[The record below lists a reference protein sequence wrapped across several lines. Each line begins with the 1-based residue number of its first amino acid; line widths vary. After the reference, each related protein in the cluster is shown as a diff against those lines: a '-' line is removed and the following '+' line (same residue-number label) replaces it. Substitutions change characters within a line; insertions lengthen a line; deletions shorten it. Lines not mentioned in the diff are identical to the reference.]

1 MKTLI
6 HHARILNPADQEDR
20 IADVLLDGPV
30 IAAIEP
36 SISSPGAEIVEA
48 EGLWLMPGL
57 IDIHVHLRE
66 PGFEGRETIA
76 TGTKAAAAGGI
87 TSVVCMGDT
96 NPPVDDKTGVEFILE
111 RAAQTGWI
119 RVYPCGTLTKNM
131 EGKEIA
137 PIGEMVEAGAVAIT
151 DDAKSVMDS
160 LVMFRALQYSTIF
173 GIPIITHPEDTIL
186 VDNNCGTDGPMSV
199 KLGLLPAPR
208 EAESAMVARDL
219 LLAKSTGAHIHI
231 AHLSTADS
239 VDLLRFY
246 KKKGVNATG
255 ETAPHFLVLTED
267 ATEDFNTHAK
277 TNPPLRTQEDQDA
290 LYEGLRDGTI
300 DCIATDHSPCSML
313 EKNQEY
319 PIAPAG
325 VIGLETLLPLLLN
338 PIRERSGL
346 DLLALLRLVTCQ
358 PARVMN
364 LPGGR
369 LAPGEPADL
378 VLWNPETRWSIDKE
392 KFFSKSRNTPFHGW
406 PVQGQVVSTYA
417 AGRLVYSRDECPP
430 A

>member
-1 MKTLI
+1 MKKLI
-6 HHARILNPADQEDR
+6 KHARLLNPAAREDR
-20 IADVLLDGPV
+20 TADVLIDGKT
-30 IAAIEP
+30 IAAIEASLSCP
-36 SISSPGAEIVEA
+36 EAEIIEA
-48 EGLWLMPGL
+48 DGLWLMPGL
-57 IDIHVHLRE
+57 IDLHAHLRE

-87 TSVVCMGDT
+87 TSLVCMGDT
-96 NPPVDDKTGVEFILE
+96 NPPVDNKTGVEFILE
-111 RAAQTGWI
+111 RAAQTGWV

-151 DDAKSVMDS
+151 DDSKSVMDS
-160 LVMFRALQYSTIF
+160 LVMLRGLQYSTIF
-173 GIPIITHPEDTIL
+173 GVPIISHAEDTIL
-186 VDNNCGTDGPMSV
+186 VDNNCGTDGRMSV

-219 LLAKSTGAHIHI
+219 LLAKSTGAHVHI
-231 AHLSTADS
+231 AHISTADS

-246 KKKGVNATG
+246 KKKGVKATG
-255 ETAPHFLVLTED
+255 ETTPHFLVLTEE
-267 ATEDFNTHAK
+267 ATEDFNTNAK

-290 LYEGLRDGTI
+290 LYEALRDGTI
-300 DCIATDHSPCSML
+300 DCIATDHSPCSTL

-325 VIGLETLLPLLLN
+325 VIGLETLLPLLMN
-338 PIRERSGL
+338 PIRERSGM

-358 PARVMN
+358 PAQVMD
-364 LPGGR
+364 LKGGR
-369 LAPGEPADL
+369 LSPGEPADL
-378 VLWNPETRWSIDKE
+378 VLWDPEPRWTIDKE
-392 KFFSKSRNTPFHGW
+392 KFFSKSRNTPFDGW
-406 PVQGQVVSTYA
+406 EIQGQVAATFV
-417 AGRLVYSRDECPP
+417 AGRLVFSRDEFPP